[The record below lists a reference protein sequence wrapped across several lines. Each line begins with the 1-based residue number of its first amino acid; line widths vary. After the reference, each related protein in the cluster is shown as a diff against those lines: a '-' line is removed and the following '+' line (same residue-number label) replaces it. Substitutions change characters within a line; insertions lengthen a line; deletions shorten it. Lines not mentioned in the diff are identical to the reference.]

1 MELSM
6 KKRVAYKKESA
17 FCAIGL
23 AFLVLNVIAP
33 LAHGW
38 ELVLP
43 QWQDS
48 SERKAGTRQ
57 TIKIGEEN
65 YGFVWIPA
73 GEFDMGS
80 PESEVLRLSGEKQIH
95 VKLTRGFW
103 ALETEVTQALYQEV
117 TGRNPSYNNNPAL
130 PVECVTYN
138 DVVSFCEELT
148 KRLPAGLTADLPTE
162 AEWEYACR
170 AGSKTTYNWGDKSDP
185 NRANVGESKKGGLTP
200 PASYPANAWGLYDM
214 HGNVSEWVKDWR
226 AESYV
231 DEYGS
236 ETVVDPKGPKE
247 GVDRVTRGGSWGVY
261 ALVCR
266 SAYRYWRVPEDSEND
281 LGARIVLRPQSAESP
296 TGISHVIF
304 IGVDGGGTFFR
315 DADTPNLDKIFA
327 DGAVTYSC
335 LCENPTISAENW
347 GAMLHG
353 VKREIHGLTNGLAYS
368 TPYPDDSPYPSVFRV
383 IRENMPGAKLASICS
398 WNPINIGVIENGIG
412 VFKDKVPDDAAGV
425 TEKVCEYLEK
435 NQPTL
440 LYVHYNVSAAKS
452 TLRNSMRPTGISKRY
467 MKPLRKTAC
476 LTRRSLSL
484 RRITAVTARC
494 MEDGPTRKN
503 TSCSPRRDQVSK
515 RAKSARWR
523 IATWRLSSSMRL
535 DSATNSPKRG
545 LRAFP
550 PDSLKASKRKN
561 VLSSA
566 SSNFCGRLEHAP
578 API

>member
-57 TIKIGEEN
+57 TIKIGEDN

-148 KRLPAGLTADLPTE
+148 KRLPAGLTADIPTE

-231 DEYGS
+231 GEYGS

-398 WNPINIGVIENGIG
+398 WNPINLGVIENGIG
-412 VFKDKVPDDAAGV
+412 VFKDKVPDDDAGV

-440 LYVHYNVSAAKS
+440 LYVHYNEVDGAGHGQGFGGKEHLAKLHATDGYIQKIYEAAKKNGMLDSTLFIVTADHGGHGTMHGGWTDEEKYVMFAATGPGLEKGEIGEMENRDMAAVVLYALGLGDKQPETWTSRVPSGLFKGVEAKERPVVSAK
-452 TLRNSMRPTGISKRY
+452 
-467 MKPLRKTAC
+467 
-476 LTRRSLSL
+476 
-484 RRITAVTARC
+484 
-494 MEDGPTRKN
+494 
-503 TSCSPRRDQVSK
+503 
-515 RAKSARWR
+515 
-523 IATWRLSSSMRL
+523 
-535 DSATNSPKRG
+535 
-545 LRAFP
+545 
-550 PDSLKASKRKN
+550 
-561 VLSSA
+561 
-566 SSNFCGRLEHAP
+566 
-578 API
+578 